1 MSEYKLYS
9 PIIQD
14 PVAKQ
19 FYKRELNTHTGIV
32 VRTQGGHCYI
42 NGSETTLTENLM
54 RQRDQYKAERDT
66 LKDKLNQA
74 YEDNYKLEGQ
84 LHDMTKQ
91 RDTLIDDIAV
101 LKANISRLERENGKQ
116 QELLE
121 KFSGFINF
129 KLWANPSNN
138 TYKHY
143 RSELDKL
150 GVK

>member
-1 MSEYKLYS
+1 MIHE
-9 PIIQD
+9 D
-14 PVAKQ
+14 ED
-19 FYKRELNTHTGIV
+19 FGGKR
-32 VRTQGGHCYI
+32 
-42 NGSETTLTENLM
+42 
-54 RQRDQYKAERDT
+54 DYKAE
-66 LKDKLNQA
+66 
-74 YEDNYKLEGQ
+74 
-84 LHDMTKQ
+84 

-101 LKANISRLERENGKQ
+101 LKANISRLERENEKQ

-150 GVK
+150 RVK